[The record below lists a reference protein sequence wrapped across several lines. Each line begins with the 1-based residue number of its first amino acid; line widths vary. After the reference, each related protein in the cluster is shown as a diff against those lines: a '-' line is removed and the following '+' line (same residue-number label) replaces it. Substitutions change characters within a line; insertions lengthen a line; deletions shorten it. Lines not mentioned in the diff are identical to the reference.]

1 MDQIISGIVRSAMM
15 PREQEFHGFQEDDL
29 QQEEAKEKAR
39 NFNLLYN
46 CHLLESGIVSRTKDR
61 DGSWGDRLG
70 GGIDNLTNFIDLVN
84 DWPTKKVP

>member
-1 MDQIISGIVRSAMM
+1 MM

-46 CHLLESGIVSRTKDR
+46 CHLLESGIVSRTKDV
-61 DGSWGDRLG
+61 GELI
-70 GGIDNLTNFIDLVN
+70 GIFTDSTIFEIPN
-84 DWPTKKVP
+84 